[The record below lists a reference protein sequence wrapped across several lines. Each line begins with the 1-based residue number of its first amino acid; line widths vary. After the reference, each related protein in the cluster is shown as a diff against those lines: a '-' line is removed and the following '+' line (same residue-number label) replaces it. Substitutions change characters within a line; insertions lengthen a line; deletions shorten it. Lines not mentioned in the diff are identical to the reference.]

1 MGLSK
6 CAQSRSNDCPVSEY
20 TLNRANGLK
29 AFLKDGRIEI
39 DNNPAEN
46 AIRPNVMGRKNWLFS
61 VSEAGAKANAICLS
75 IAETAKANG
84 VDFYRYLLKLLTDF
98 PNLDI
103 YQHSEILNQYMPWSK
118 MIQAECGR

>member
-1 MGLSK
+1 VFAKIQFFL
-6 CAQSRSNDCPVSEY
+6 
-20 TLNRANGLK
+20 LGLK
-29 AFLKDGRIEI
+29 HIKK
-39 DNNPAEN
+39 
-46 AIRPNVMGRKNWLFS
+46 KNWLFS

-103 YQHSEILNQYMPWSK
+103 YPHSEILNQFNICLGQK
-118 MIQAECGR
+118 

>member
-6 CAQSRSNDCPVSEY
+6 CAQSRSTECPVSEY

-103 YQHSEILNQYMPWSK
+103 YPHSEILNQYMPWSK

>member
-1 MGLSK
+1 M
-6 CAQSRSNDCPVSEY
+6 
-20 TLNRANGLK
+20 
-29 AFLKDGRIEI
+29 KDGRIEI

-46 AIRPNVMGRKNWLFS
+46 AIRPNVMGRKLALS

-118 MIQAECGR
+118 RSKQNVADKITVYLIKNHDIR

>member
-1 MGLSK
+1 M
-6 CAQSRSNDCPVSEY
+6 
-20 TLNRANGLK
+20 
-29 AFLKDGRIEI
+29 
-39 DNNPAEN
+39 
-46 AIRPNVMGRKNWLFS
+46 
-61 VSEAGAKANAICLS
+61 CLS